1 MDARV
6 KNERPA
12 RARVRLL
19 GWLSPGVTSAALL
32 ALAAGFGQFGAVA
45 ALGDVAKTFGHLTG
59 GASISEQAG
68 LSGTELGLGLTII
81 RLASLG
87 ALPVAGIADR
97 VGRRPTLLA
106 SCAAGLAL
114 TVAAAASPGYWW
126 FVVVFALGRPF
137 LSATAAI
144 AQVVAAELTATSERA
159 KAIALIAAG
168 YSAGAGLTAIVH
180 SLAAATLGFRGTFAM
195 ALAPIVLLPL
205 ISRWLIEPDRF
216 AVVAAAPEHSLPVL
230 GAVAPAFRSRLAI
243 VATLAFAVS
252 IITGPA
258 NSFVFLFAQNVVR
271 LSGVATAT
279 MVVAAGVLGLVGLLA
294 GRWLADHWGRRPT
307 AALAMVAIALCCVI
321 TYSASRTTLVVGYLL
336 GILSAAVF
344 APAAGALTNELF
356 PTSVRASV
364 AGWQVAAGILGAVTG
379 LLVFGTAVDIT
390 NHFAIAAA
398 VTFVPPTC
406 AALLFWRLPETKD
419 REPEDLWPDM
429 L

>member
-1 MDARV
+1 MQ
-6 KNERPA
+6 
-12 RARVRLL
+12 LL

-59 GASISEQAG
+59 GASVTEQAG

-97 VGRRPTLLA
+97 FGRRPTLLA

-126 FVVVFALGRPF
+126 FVAIFALGRPF

-180 SLAAATLGFRGTFAM
+180 SLADATVGFRGTFAM
-195 ALAPIVLLPL
+195 ALAPIALLPL
-205 ISRWLIEPDRF
+205 ISRRLIESDRF
-216 AVVAAAPEHSLPVL
+216 AIAAAAPEHSLPVL
-230 GAVAPAFRSRLAI
+230 GAVAPAFRNRLVI

-279 MVVAAGVLGLVGLLA
+279 MVVGAGVLGLVGLLA

-307 AALAMVAIALCCVI
+307 AALAMVAIALCCVV
-321 TYSASRTTLVVGYLL
+321 TYSGSRITLVVGYLL
-336 GILSAAVF
+336 GILTAAIF

-364 AGWQVAAGILGAVTG
+364 AGWQVAAGVLGAVTG
-379 LLVFGTAVDIT
+379 LLVFGAAVDIT
-390 NHFAIAAA
+390 NHFAVAAA

-406 AALLFWRLPETKD
+406 AALLFWRLPETKG
-419 REPEDLWPDM
+419 REPEDLWPDIPRR
-429 L
+429 

>member
-1 MDARV
+1 MVPAAGP
-6 KNERPA
+6 RPA

-19 GWLSPGVTSAALL
+19 GWLSPGVMSAALL

-45 ALGDVAKTFGHLTG
+45 ALGDVAKTFGHLTA
-59 GASISEQAG
+59 GASVSEQAG
-68 LSGTELGLGLTII
+68 LSGTELGLGLTVI

-97 VGRRPTLLA
+97 FGRRPTLLA

-114 TVAAAASPGYWW
+114 TVAAAFSPGYWW
-126 FVVVFALGRPF
+126 FVAIFALGRPF
-137 LSATAAI
+137 LSATAGI
-144 AQVVAAELTATSERA
+144 AQVVAAELTATSDRA

-195 ALAPIVLLPL
+195 ALAPMALLPL

-216 AVVAAAPEHSLPVL
+216 AMVAAAPEHSLPVL

-258 NSFVFLFAQNVVR
+258 NSFVFLFAQNVVG

-279 MVVAAGVLGLVGLLA
+279 MVVGAGVLGLVGLLA

-321 TYSASRTTLVVGYLL
+321 TYSASRITLVAGYLL
-336 GILSAAVF
+336 GILAAAIF
-344 APAAGALTNELF
+344 APAAGALANELF

-364 AGWQVAAGILGAVTG
+364 AGWQIAAGIIGAVTG
-379 LLVFGTAVDIT
+379 LLVFGAAVDIT
-390 NHFAIAAA
+390 NHFALAAA
-398 VTFVPPTC
+398 VTFVPPTG
-406 AALLFWRLPETKD
+406 AALLFWRLPETKG
-419 REPEDLWPDM
+419 REPEDLWPDT

>member
-1 MDARV
+1 
-6 KNERPA
+6 
-12 RARVRLL
+12 
-19 GWLSPGVTSAALL
+19 VTSAALL

-68 LSGTELGLGLTII
+68 LSGTELGLGLTVI

-87 ALPVAGIADR
+87 ALPVAGFADR
-97 VGRRPTLLA
+97 FGRRPTLLA

-126 FVVVFALGRPF
+126 FVAIFALGRPF

-195 ALAPIVLLPL
+195 ALAPIALLPL

-216 AVVAAAPEHSLPVL
+216 AIVAAAPEHSLPVL

-336 GILSAAVF
+336 GILTAAVF

-364 AGWQVAAGILGAVTG
+364 AGWQVAAGVLGAVTG
-379 LLVFGTAVDIT
+379 LLVFGAAVDIT
-390 NHFAIAAA
+390 NHFAVAAA
-398 VTFVPPTC
+398 VTFVPPTG
-406 AALLFWRLPETKD
+406 AALLFFRLPETKD
-419 REPEDLWPDM
+419 REPEDLWPDT